1 MTSRL
6 SNHLVAILLLVIG
19 WAFPVQSTTLV
30 ADLDLDQV
38 SITIDFNGESLLL
51 FGAVSGGTASDIIVI
66 FKGPE
71 VPLAVRKKERA
82 SGIWMNRQTIIWQ
95 NLPAFIIF
103 FLTERWM
110 KFCLKSSRAGCASAQ
125 STSACALE
133 RQSWTKKLRSCGGA
147 RFLEI

>member
-6 SNHLVAILLLVIG
+6 YNYLVAILLLVTG
-19 WAFPVQSTTLV
+19 WTCPVHSSTLV

-66 FKGPE
+66 FKGPD
-71 VPLAVRKKERA
+71 VPIALRKKERA

-95 NLPAFIIF
+95 NALAFIIF
-103 FLTERWM
+103 FPTERWM
-110 KFCLKSSRAGCASAQ
+110 KFCLRSSRPGCASELNILAY
-125 STSACALE
+125 AL
-133 RQSWTKKLRSCGGA
+133 A
-147 RFLEI
+147 R